1 MKTKYGDPLRRIN
14 AQDKG
19 RLNGL
24 VQVSVVFFA
33 TYCKKKCVKE
43 ANSVQVCKAGKKNI
57 AVNVDIDI
65 DDIKESENLS
75 VQAEKSLRSLVRRV
89 DGCEGYLHVPWE

>member
-1 MKTKYGDPLRRIN
+1 MLYFLLHIAKN
-14 AQDKG
+14 M
-19 RLNGL
+19 
-24 VQVSVVFFA
+24 
-33 TYCKKKCVKE
+33 CVKE

-89 DGCEGYLHVPWE
+89 DGCEGYLHVPL

>member
-1 MKTKYGDPLRRIN
+1 M
-14 AQDKG
+14 
-19 RLNGL
+19 
-24 VQVSVVFFA
+24 
-33 TYCKKKCVKE
+33 CVKE
-43 ANSVQVCKAGKKNI
+43 AGKKNI

-75 VQAEKSLRSLVRRV
+75 VQAKKSLRRLVRWV

>member
-1 MKTKYGDPLRRIN
+1 MDQSKCCIFLQQIAKN
-14 AQDKG
+14 M
-19 RLNGL
+19 
-24 VQVSVVFFA
+24 
-33 TYCKKKCVKE
+33 CVKE

-75 VQAEKSLRSLVRRV
+75 VQAEKSLRSLVRWV

>member
-1 MKTKYGDPLRRIN
+1 MKTKYGDPLRSIN
-14 AQDKG
+14 KLEEG
-19 RLNGL
+19 RFNGL
-24 VQVSVVFFA
+24 KFLQHIA
-33 TYCKKKCVKE
+33 KKICVKK

-75 VQAEKSLRSLVRRV
+75 VQAEKSLRSLVGWV

>member
-1 MKTKYGDPLRRIN
+1 MC
-14 AQDKG
+14 KG
-19 RLNGL
+19 GEL
-24 VQVSVVFFA
+24 
-33 TYCKKKCVKE
+33 CP
-43 ANSVQVCKAGKKNI
+43 SVQGRFKKNI
-57 AVNVDIDI
+57 AVNVDIDIDDIDIVDIDI